1 MNIEF
6 LWDEEKAASN
16 FQKHGISFGEATE
29 VFFDPRAVSYPDEFH
44 SVDEERSI
52 TIALCRKLRI
62 LLVVHTDIDGID
74 GDVTIRIISARKATP
89 KESTTYEK
97 R

>member
-1 MNIEF
+1 MKIEF
-6 LWDEEKAASN
+6 QWDEGKAASN
-16 FQKHGISFGEATE
+16 LRKHNISFAEATE

-44 SVDEERSI
+44 SVEDERSI
-52 TIALCRKLRI
+52 TIGLCTKLRI
-62 LLVVHTDIDGID
+62 LLVVHTDINGID

-89 KESTTYEK
+89 KECTAYEK

>member
-6 LWDEEKAASN
+6 VWDDEKAASN
-16 FQKHGISFGEATE
+16 LRKHDVSFGEATE
-29 VFFDPRAVSYPDEFH
+29 VFFDPRAVSYSDEFH
-44 SVDEERSI
+44 SVEEERSI
-52 TIALCRKLRI
+52 TIGLCRKLRI
-62 LLVVHTDIDGID
+62 LLVVHTEIDGVD

-89 KESTTYEK
+89 MECTTYEK